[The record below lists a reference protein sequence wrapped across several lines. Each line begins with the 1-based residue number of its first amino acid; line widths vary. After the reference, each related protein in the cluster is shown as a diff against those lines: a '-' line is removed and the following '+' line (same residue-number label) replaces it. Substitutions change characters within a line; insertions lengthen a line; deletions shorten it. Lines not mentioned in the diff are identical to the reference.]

1 MKKVILLFLMCFICF
16 SQAVS
21 ADTLDSAQI
30 KDLQQIGELYRS
42 LTHSGEEYV
51 IDKDNNI
58 IGGPYKAVS
67 DCSGYC
73 YVLDDNYGNQIL
85 FDLDGTII
93 ATAPT
98 GYDITY
104 PKNGIYTI
112 RERKESDDAELT
124 IYDYETNTE
133 LLKTTGTF
141 LYHLEQQSEKMFISK
156 NGKYAIVDNKCNF
169 ITDYIYDD
177 VKKRFNPEYVPFP
190 KAYAILVENGVE
202 KYIDWDLDEIN
213 LDDYNGEPFITNC
226 WRIHGYDG
234 YYKEF
239 YVLENGTKTALY
251 NMENGEFIFP
261 YQTEYEFRQMND
273 KYIIVS
279 KGEEMGVLDYSGKI
293 VVAFSESQL
302 SLTENGL
309 VSYYHFDGE
318 TVHEGVLNPEDGTAK
333 DNPLEHMGYFHQV
346 IGEDD
351 RENIAFGVIVSNGK
365 AADIRN
371 EDLKNF
377 LDRYWNFY
385 YERVIAPIEEYTV
398 DNLSILDD
406 TYIKLWNKDK
416 NKSYIIYD
424 NSSVMLGQFGEKT
437 QSHGMDKTNYVW
449 YFPVVGNGRNALY
462 TAFET
467 VRHTYFDKEYEG
479 YFEAQREIT
488 EADKIEIPTENIL
501 PIDGASEWSKPEIQK
516 AAACNLLIYELT
528 DKYTEN
534 ITRLDF
540 CYLARRLIATEF
552 SPESDSRMGIST
564 VIGNIIEE
572 RGLTER
578 IAFSDCENDA
588 VDFLTRAGIIE
599 GMGDE
604 TFAPDAEITREQA
617 ATILYRMA
625 KFLGNKTLKTPQT
638 AKAYDDEGL
647 ISEWAKSSVLA
658 MKEMGI
664 MKGISDTEFS
674 PKGNYTVEQSI
685 ATMLRL
691 YECY

>member
-190 KAYAILVENGVE
+190 KAYAIVVENGVE

-239 YVLENGTKTALY
+239 YVLENDTKTALY

-279 KGEEMGVLDYSGKI
+279 KGEEMGVLD
-293 VVAFSESQL
+293 
-302 SLTENGL
+302 
-309 VSYYHFDGE
+309 
-318 TVHEGVLNPEDGTAK
+318 
-333 DNPLEHMGYFHQV
+333 
-346 IGEDD
+346 
-351 RENIAFGVIVSNGK
+351 
-365 AADIRN
+365 
-371 EDLKNF
+371 
-377 LDRYWNFY
+377 
-385 YERVIAPIEEYTV
+385 
-398 DNLSILDD
+398 
-406 TYIKLWNKDK
+406 
-416 NKSYIIYD
+416 
-424 NSSVMLGQFGEKT
+424 
-437 QSHGMDKTNYVW
+437 
-449 YFPVVGNGRNALY
+449 
-462 TAFET
+462 
-467 VRHTYFDKEYEG
+467 
-479 YFEAQREIT
+479 
-488 EADKIEIPTENIL
+488 
-501 PIDGASEWSKPEIQK
+501 
-516 AAACNLLIYELT
+516 
-528 DKYTEN
+528 
-534 ITRLDF
+534 
-540 CYLARRLIATEF
+540 
-552 SPESDSRMGIST
+552 
-564 VIGNIIEE
+564 
-572 RGLTER
+572 
-578 IAFSDCENDA
+578 
-588 VDFLTRAGIIE
+588 
-599 GMGDE
+599 
-604 TFAPDAEITREQA
+604 
-617 ATILYRMA
+617 
-625 KFLGNKTLKTPQT
+625 
-638 AKAYDDEGL
+638 
-647 ISEWAKSSVLA
+647 
-658 MKEMGI
+658 
-664 MKGISDTEFS
+664 
-674 PKGNYTVEQSI
+674 
-685 ATMLRL
+685 
-691 YECY
+691 